1 MKIRRSEL
9 FIILFF
15 FLSASLF
22 FQCENK
28 DRYYRPDEPE
38 QICVIGIIDID
49 DTIYY
54 DTFAP
59 WIHHDSV
66 EFARTLYFEKSFQS
80 EYSDNPD
87 NSFRDLSFSIS
98 TSNEDLV
105 TGHGNASERRAQ
117 FRIPD
122 EIKFE
127 SGKKYFLHAKDEQ
140 AAGII
145 AECTV
150 PDLPPSITIT
160 GIKTE
165 IVMLNYPDNNCYT
178 NYIENNNKYPRRTAE
193 ISFSFS
199 NQEPESYYAILL
211 SGSYSDSPVDWSP
224 GWGTNL
230 FNFTV
235 TETNTEGFFYYLKGR
250 KTAQD
255 YCKEYTLIDESGCE
269 QTGYYRDS
277 IAFEKVNA
285 YFIDGSK
292 IPGSN
297 CFITLNTSWD
307 WTRTPPDFI
316 KCFRIRIMSIP
327 KELYLFQKSL
337 LTYSR
342 VSGDPFSEPV
352 NLKGNI
358 INGNGIFALC
368 RSRDFIVYTGQ
379 QGGPFDPWF

>member
-1 MKIRRSEL
+1 MKIRSSG
-9 FIILFF
+9 FFILFLS
-15 FLSASLF
+15 LSASLF

-28 DRYYRPDEPE
+28 ERYYRPDEPE

-49 DTIYY
+49 DTVYY

-59 WIHHDSV
+59 WINHDSV

-80 EYSDNPD
+80 EYSDNAD
-87 NSFRDLSFSIS
+87 NSFRDLSFRIS
-98 TSNEDLV
+98 TGNEDLV
-105 TGHGNASERRAQ
+105 TGHGNESERKAQ

-127 SGKKYFLHAKDEQ
+127 SGKKYFLHAEDKQ
-140 AAGII
+140 AAGIK

-150 PDLPPSITIT
+150 PELPPQIIIS
-160 GIKTE
+160 GIKTG
-165 IVMLNYPDNNCYT
+165 ITMLDYPDNNCFPF
-178 NYIENNNKYPRRTAE
+178 YIENNSKYSRRTAE
-193 ISFSFS
+193 IGFSFS
-199 NQEPESYYAILL
+199 IQNPDTYYAILL
-211 SGSYSDSPVDWSP
+211 SGSYSDSRVDWSP

-230 FNFTV
+230 LNFNV

-250 KTAQD
+250 KTVQSF
-255 YCKEYTLIDESGCE
+255 CKKTKYIDER
-269 QTGYYRDS
+269 GYEWTRYGMYHTFKD
-277 IAFEKVNA
+277 VNA
-285 YFIDGSK
+285 YYIDGSK
-292 IPGSN
+292 IPEGN
-297 CFITLNTSWD
+297 CFITLNTSWE
-307 WTRTPPDFI
+307 WILNAPEVI
-316 KCFRIRIMSIP
+316 KCLRIRIMSIP
-327 KELYLFQKSL
+327 KELYLFQKGL

-379 QGGPFDPWF
+379 QGGAFDPWF